1 MEDLKKKIV
10 SLIGMM
16 SGGRDLDFLCLAFQ
30 EIPRGDIAVAV
41 LELCLDGSLVA
52 DRNGIAAAPVVKTA
66 DAAATEP
73 AIATEPEAAGT
84 PVAAPEPEAVPET
97 EAMPEPTP
105 EAQAF
110 KPEVTPDIEY
120 PASILRANDP
130 VDMLELSARPSNCLA
145 RAEIKTIG
153 DLVRS
158 LSSLATKAGVGEGSL
173 KEIENAITQRAA
185 SLTEPLEP
193 RTAAELRGASGNN
206 EYAFDAFGVL
216 VAIRAGNTLNDA

>member
-52 DRNGIAAAPVVKTA
+52 DRNGIAAAPVVETA
-66 DAAATEP
+66 DAAATESVVGTEP
-73 AIATEPEAAGT
+73 EVADTPATEPVTEAE
-84 PVAAPEPEAVPET
+84 PEPVPEAGI
-97 EAMPEPTP
+97 EPESTP

-130 VDMLELSARPSNCLA
+130 VDLLELSARPSNCLA
-145 RAEIKTIG
+145 RVEVKTIG

-158 LSSLATKAGVGEGSL
+158 LSSLATEAGMGEGSL
-173 KEIENAITQRAA
+173 KEIEDAITQRAA
-185 SLTEPLEP
+185 SLTEPLEY
-193 RTAAELRGASGNN
+193 RLLQLFHVSLQT
-206 EYAFDAFGVL
+206 
-216 VAIRAGNTLNDA
+216 